1 MPFVV
6 AHPTADAARGCAES
20 NPMDGVQSGKAPAT
34 SDIVS
39 RRLTYH
45 HTTMIEGMNNHG
57 KDRNTRWQAL

>member
-1 MPFVV
+1 
-6 AHPTADAARGCAES
+6 
-20 NPMDGVQSGKAPAT
+20 MDGVQSGKAPAT